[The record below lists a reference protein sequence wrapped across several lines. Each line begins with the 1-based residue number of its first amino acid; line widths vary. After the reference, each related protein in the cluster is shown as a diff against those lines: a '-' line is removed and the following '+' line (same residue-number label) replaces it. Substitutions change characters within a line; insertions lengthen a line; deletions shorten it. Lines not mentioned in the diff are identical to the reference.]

1 MPSGEYP
8 VSEEF
13 TFGGEVV
20 WRPTSDYIDQSH
32 LTQFM
37 RQHKLSDF
45 DNLMNRSTDDVAW
58 FTEAVLNYLDIQ
70 FYEPYSQVLDVS
82 QGIAKPRWVVGG
94 KMNIVHN
101 LLDKYMGSQVEDQV
115 ALITED
121 EIGEVNSYTYGELW
135 RKVNQAANAL
145 RSLGLGAGDPIGLF
159 MPMSCEIVV
168 AMLAI
173 AKIGGV
179 ILPLF
184 SGYGAGAITSRLVDA
199 DAKALFTS
207 DGSIRRGE
215 VNNMKVTADRAV
227 AEVPSLDHMI
237 VVNKTNLAVE
247 MVAGRDYWWH
257 ELVETQS
264 EAAETEVTDAEQVLM
279 IIYTSGTTGRPK
291 GAVHTHCGFPIKAAQ
306 DMAFGTDLHPGQR
319 LYWMT
324 DMGWMMGPWLV
335 FGAMILGSTYVL
347 YDGAPDY
354 PGPDRLWEMVER
366 HSITTLGISPTLI
379 RALMPF
385 GEEPIRSHD
394 LSSIRFFAS
403 TGEPWNP
410 DPWMWLFDKVG
421 HRKRPII
428 NYSGGTEISG
438 GIVMGN
444 PILPLKPTAFSAP
457 CPGIAA
463 DVFDENGKSVRNQV
477 GELVIKSPWIG
488 MTRGFWRD
496 PGRYE
501 ETYWSRWPDVWVHG
515 DFAVVDT
522 DGQWYILGR
531 SDDTIKVAGKRLGP
545 AEIESILVG
554 HPAVV
559 EAAAIGVPDDLKG
572 NVVVVFCV
580 LTGGYPPSD
589 ELRDELKNS
598 IISSLGK
605 PLAPREVLFV
615 KDLPT
620 TRNAKVMRRMVRA
633 AYLNYD
639 PGDTSSLVNPESLK
653 GIEEAL

>member
-1 MPSGEYP
+1 M
-8 VSEEF
+8 SEEF
-13 TFGGEVV
+13 TFGGEIV
-20 WRPTSDYIDQSH
+20 WRPTADYIEQSH
-32 LTQFM
+32 LTQFI

-45 DNLMNRSTDDVAW
+45 DNLMNRSTEDVAW

-70 FYEPYSQVLDVS
+70 FYEPYSQVLDLT

-101 LLDKYMGSQVEDQV
+101 LLDKYIGSQVEDQV

-121 EIGEVNSYTYGELW
+121 ETGEVNAYTYGELW

-145 RSLGLGAGDPIGLF
+145 RSLGLGAGDPIGLY

-184 SGYGAGAITSRLVDA
+184 SGYGAGAITSRLADA
-199 DAKALFTS
+199 DAKALFTA
-207 DGSIRRGE
+207 DGSIRRGK
-215 VNNMKVTADRAV
+215 VINMKVTADTAV
-227 AEVPSLDHMI
+227 AKIPSLDHMI
-237 VVNKTNLAVE
+237 VVNKANLAVE
-247 MVAGRDYWWH
+247 MVTGRDHWWH

-264 EAAETEVTDAEQVLM
+264 EAAETEITDAEQVLM

-354 PGPDRLWEMVER
+354 PGPDRLWEIVER
-366 HSITTLGISPTLI
+366 HRITTLGISPTLI

-394 LSSIRFFAS
+394 LSSIRIFAS

-463 DVFDENGKSVRNQV
+463 DVFDENGQSVRNQV

-545 AEIESILVG
+545 AEIESILVS
-554 HPAVV
+554 HPAVI

-620 TRNAKVMRRMVRA
+620 TRNAKIMRRMIRA
-633 AYLNYD
+633 AYLRKD
-639 PGDTSSLVNPESLK
+639 PGDTTSLVNPESLR
-653 GIEEAL
+653 GIQEAI